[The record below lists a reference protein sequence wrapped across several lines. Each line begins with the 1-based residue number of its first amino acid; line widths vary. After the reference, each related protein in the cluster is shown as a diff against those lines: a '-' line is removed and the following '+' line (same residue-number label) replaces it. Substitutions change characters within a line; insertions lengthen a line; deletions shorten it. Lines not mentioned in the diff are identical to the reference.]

1 MPELPDVEVFR
12 GDLDATS
19 LHQKIRSVGVR
30 NEKILGDGSAH
41 TLQSTLKGK
50 PLGSPVAMARTS
62 SHDSTVAG
70 GCSCT
75 SEVWRTSRVQR
86 RPFTAVCSSPS
97 RTATISLR
105 LSENV
110 RQGESPRRGR
120 PFVGNVGK
128 LLDELLE
135 EAEID
140 RSKLYVTNVVK
151 IRPTKESGGST
162 QNRPPRAGEIRES
175 IDVLKEELDPVKPRA
190 LALLG
195 STPAKTMMRK
205 LFTLRSEHGTLFDI
219 EFGMPALATY
229 HPAYLL
235 RLRGV
240 GSED

>member
-86 RPFTAVCSSPS
+86 SPLTAVCSSPS

-128 LLDELLE
+128 LLE
-135 EAEID
+135 EAGLD

-162 QNRPPRAGEIRES
+162 VNRPPRAGEIREG

-195 STPAKTMMRK
+195 STPAKTMIGK
-205 LFTLRSEHGTLFDI
+205 SFTLKSEHGTLFDT
-219 EFGMPALATY
+219 EFWMPALATY

>member
-1 MPELPDVEVFR
+1 MRIGAHF
-12 GDLDATS
+12 GTS
-19 LHQKIRSVGVR
+19 GWYYDHWVGPFY
-30 NEKILGDGSAH
+30 
-41 TLQSTLKGK
+41 
-50 PLGSPVAMARTS
+50 PLGLPEKAFLEYY
-62 SHDSTVAG
+62 AG
-70 GCSCT
+70 CFGT
-75 SEVWRTSRVQR
+75 AEVNNS
-86 RPFTAVCSSPS
+86 
-97 RTATISLR
+97 
-105 LSENV
+105 

-195 STPAKTMMRK
+195 STPAKTMIGK
-205 LFTLRSEHGTLFDI
+205 SFTLKSEHGTLFDT
-219 EFGMPALATY
+219 EFWMPALATY